1 MLMGCDIHTITEA
14 KTSDGWKAALLDKPI
29 FDWRSY
35 RMYGF
40 LADVRNY
47 SEAPPIHERRDWPE
61 DITPEAKDLREHWDM
76 NAHSFT
82 YVTLTDLLVFDY
94 TKPVEDR
101 RVTKQIAPNLWDG
114 GATAEP
120 GEGKMTT
127 YRDFLDG
134 TFFTEL
140 DRLSEL
146 GHHENVRVLMFF
158 DC

>member
-1 MLMGCDIHTITEA
+1 MGCDIHTITEV
-14 KTSDGWKAALLDKPI
+14 KTPNGWKAVLLDKPV

-47 SEAPPIHERRDWPE
+47 SATPPIHEQRDWPE
-61 DITPEAKDLREHWDM
+61 DITHEAEQLRKDWDC

-82 YVTLTDLLVFDY
+82 YVTLADLLAFDY
-94 TKPVEDR
+94 SKAIEDCRVVEQ
-101 RVTKQIAPNLWDG
+101 VGPNAWDG
-114 GATAEP
+114 GATVKR
-120 GEGKMTT
+120 GGGKITT

-134 TFFTEL
+134 YFFTEL

-146 GHHENVRVLMFF
+146 GHPADVRVLMFF
-158 DC
+158 DN